1 MRPAVKW
8 KAPPATKLKRGG
20 TDPAP
25 LGTIVIRSE
34 KVGVYGS
41 TRRIRV
47 RYIKIK
53 MDGPSGLRWMGYAR
67 WWWTKNR
74 GPIRAGMMVLKRN
87 GDSLDDSPENLFLG
101 GPGDKIKLAHQLDPE
116 MSRRNRE
123 SCREGTRAFNR
134 LAYKLERTRAPLASY
149 WYAVVDEPMVVID
162 LPQKSRP
169 ILLSMLGAATYELPR
184 NGRGPSFVKAAES
197 IGVRLARG
205 RDLGVG
211 LLGCYIRIDPEDGVG
226 IGERARMS
234 GVEIREFM
242 KTDLWRR
249 AEAAGKLPRH
259 NPRAAQL
266 ALV

>member
-1 MRPAVKW
+1 MYKGPR
-8 KAPPATKLKRGG
+8 ATKLKRGG

-25 LGTIVIRSE
+25 LGAIVIRSD
-34 KVGVYGS
+34 KVGAYGS
-41 TRRIRV
+41 SRRIRV

-53 MDGPSGLRWMGYAR
+53 MEGPTGLRWMGYAR

-101 GPGDKIKLAHQLDPE
+101 GPGDKIQLAHKLDPE
-116 MSRRNRE
+116 MSLRNRE

-134 LAYKLERTRAPLASY
+134 LSSKLARSRSPLSSY
-149 WYAVVDEPMVVID
+149 WYAVVDAAMAIID

-169 ILLSMLGAATYELPR
+169 ILLSMLGADTSSLPA
-184 NGRGPSFVKAAES
+184 NGRGPSFTKAAES

-211 LLGCYIRIDPEDGVG
+211 LLGGYIRIDTETGVG
-226 IGERARMS
+226 IGDRARMDS
-234 GVEIREFM
+234 VEIREFM
-242 KTDLWRR
+242 KTDLWKR
-249 AEAAGKLPRH
+249 AEAAGKIPR
-259 NPRAAQL
+259 NNQRVAQPL
-266 ALV
+266 LV